1 VKTSAY
7 LAVAKIGGIVA
18 LLCGASALTQTAA
31 AQSRA
36 TMQATATVVDTKSGF
51 DGLRQAK
58 NAAVSWAA
66 GRPVTVNDV
75 STVAQVSTTYRPA
88 GAQSQTAELVVNV
101 DYVKN

>member
-1 VKTSAY
+1 VKISKPLT
-7 LAVAKIGGIVA
+7 VAKVGVIVA
-18 LLCGASALTQTAA
+18 LLCLASGLTKTAA

-36 TMQATATVVDTKSGF
+36 TVQATATVVDTKAGF

-58 NAAVSWAA
+58 SAAQSWAA
-66 GRPVTVNDV
+66 GLPVTVNDV

-88 GAQSQTAELVVNV
+88 TAQSQTAELVVNV

>member
-1 VKTSAY
+1 MKISAY
-7 LAVAKIGGIVA
+7 LTVAKIGGIVA
-18 LLCGASALTQTAA
+18 LLCAANALTQSAA

-36 TMQATATVVDTKSGF
+36 TVQATATVVDTKSGF

-58 NAAVSWAA
+58 DAAESWAA
-66 GRPVTVNDV
+66 GRPITVNDV

-88 GAQSQTAELVVNV
+88 GAQSQTAELVVNL